1 MNGPVTISD
10 DEIQDFIDERLDPL
24 SRAAF
29 RARLGARPE
38 LGARVEAMRR
48 QQRALRQIGQEV
60 LYEPVPP
67 RLRRILQ
74 RRGGNGSGNGS
85 RPARRARSFG
95 LTTAT
100 AAILAGCVGGGFAF

>member
-1 MNGPVTISD
+1 MNGQVAISD
-10 DEIQDFIDERLDPL
+10 EEIQDFIDERLDPL

-29 RARLGARPE
+29 SSRLGARPE
-38 LGARVEAMRR
+38 LGARVEALRR

-74 RRGGNGSGNGS
+74 PGGGSGNGNGG
-85 RPARRARSFG
+85 RPARWARSCG
-95 LTTAT
+95 LTSAT